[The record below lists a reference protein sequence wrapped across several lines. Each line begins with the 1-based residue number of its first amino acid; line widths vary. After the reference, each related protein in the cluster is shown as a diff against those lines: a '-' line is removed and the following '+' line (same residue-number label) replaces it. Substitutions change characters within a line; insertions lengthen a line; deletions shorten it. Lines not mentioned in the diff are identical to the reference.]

1 MVNYSEYSHL
11 FNAPWSIEY
20 HEKITWDYVKLFLN
34 SGCVFFDIGCQKG
47 IFSEGVLNLL
57 KENCSVY
64 GFDVLQHPEILD
76 LQEKFSNFKFI
87 NSAVGDGEDIECM
100 INYDTDTFVENEKS
114 ISLDDFCIQNQ
125 IDKVDFIKID
135 VDGCEQS
142 VLNGCKNIL
151 RTQSPILMIEM
162 VNTEEDHKRLK
173 IEMDNKEKCRNILYQ
188 YGYKDIGV
196 TNQINYFFK
205 K

>member
-1 MVNYSEYSHL
+1 MINYNEYSHL

-20 HEKITWDYVKLFLN
+20 HERITWDYVKVFLN

-76 LQEKFSNFKFI
+76 LQKKFSNFKFT
-87 NSAVGDGEDIECM
+87 NSAVGNGEDIECM
-100 INYDTDTFVENEKS
+100 INYDTDTFVENEKT
-114 ISLDDFCIQNQ
+114 ISLDDFCDQNN
-125 IDKVDFIKID
+125 ISKVDFIKID

-188 YGYKDIGV
+188 HGYKDIGV

>member
-1 MVNYSEYSHL
+1 MLLGALN
-11 FNAPWSIEY
+11 N
-20 HEKITWDYVKLFLN
+20 EKITWDYVKVFLN

-64 GFDVLQHPEILD
+64 GFDVLEHPEILD

-87 NSAVGDGEDIECM
+87 NSAVGNGEDIECM
-100 INYDTDTFVENEKS
+100 IHYDTDTFVENEKS

-135 VDGCEQS
+135 VDGGNVYTVNNHGQT
-142 VLNGCKNIL
+142 VLTDWSAISSTGF
-151 RTQSPILMIEM
+151 
-162 VNTEEDHKRLK
+162 
-173 IEMDNKEKCRNILYQ
+173 
-188 YGYKDIGV
+188 
-196 TNQINYFFK
+196 NQDFK
-205 K
+205 GTIAAIS